1 MKTKTKLTV
10 AIASVLSVV
19 ALAGTGY
26 AGWVI
31 SQNAEDKANG
41 NVLVY
46 KVKNN
51 AVDMT
56 NPVFV
61 DGKSSIIW
69 GKDSSA
75 ELTAT
80 SWFSWTNDGE
90 TNTRQEQFFTPKV
103 KFEVSNKDTT
113 DFKQPIVEAT
123 LTVTDV
129 KNKYET
135 CRTAQLINGPKAGV
149 AQKFDAQSSDTGLK
163 TTITQKANEKNKFD
177 VILAVGS
184 NVFGWGSHFA
194 VGGVNKN
201 PAYFYNAEGITA
213 DKAIDSSLAYDGA
226 TTYFDDANKAMSA
239 IYGLDGIT
247 FEINI
252 TISHAK

>member
-31 SQNAEDKANG
+31 SQNAEGKADG

-46 KVKNN
+46 NVKNN

-56 NPVFV
+56 KPKFV
-61 DGKSSIIW
+61 DEKSSIIW

-75 ELTAT
+75 KLTAT

-90 TNTRQEQFFTPKV
+90 TNTRQEQFFTPSV
-103 KFEVSNKDTT
+103 TFEIFNKDTT

-123 LTVTDV
+123 LTVKDV
-129 KNKYET
+129 ENKYET
-135 CRTAQLINGPKAGV
+135 CRTAQLINGPKAGE
-149 AQKFDAQSSDTGLK
+149 AQKFDAQSDTGLK
-163 TTITQKANEKNKFD
+163 TTITRKEDKQNTFD
-177 VILAVGS
+177 VTLSVGS
-184 NVFGWGSHFA
+184 DIFGWGSHFA
-194 VGGVNKN
+194 VGDVNKN

-239 IYGLDGIT
+239 IYGLKGIT

-252 TISHAK
+252 TVSHAK

>member
-1 MKTKTKLTV
+1 MKTKTKLMV

-31 SQNAEDKANG
+31 SQNAEDKADG

-46 KVKNN
+46 NVKNN

-56 NPVFV
+56 KPEFFDN
-61 DGKSSIIW
+61 KSSIIW
-69 GKDSSA
+69 GKDSRA

-90 TNTRQEQFFTPKV
+90 TNTRQEQFFTPSV
-103 KFEVSNKDTT
+103 TFEISNKDTT

-129 KNKYET
+129 ENKYET
-135 CRTAQLINGPKAGV
+135 CRTAQLIHGPEAGV
-149 AQKFDAQSSDTGLK
+149 AQKFDAQSDTGLK
-163 TTITQKANEKNKFD
+163 TTITQKENEKNKFD

-213 DKAIDSSLAYDGA
+213 DKAIDSSLAYDEA

-239 IYGLDGIT
+239 IHGLEGIT

-252 TISHAK
+252 TVSHAK